1 MKKTIISA
9 LALAGVLFFS
19 GCTTRVSDN
28 IPDDGV
34 MQWDD
39 VTFLDMNKTWIDAP
53 THPNSENLGKVEKGM
68 SKDQVYFLIG
78 HPHHQEGMYAVRE
91 WDYVFNLKAK
101 AGDPDKICQFKI
113 IYDKD
118 YRVGST
124 FYNPKG
130 CAGVPPVQ
138 LQNQNI
144 DLEADFLF
152 DFDKDSLKPEA
163 YEKIAQ
169 TAKEIDTNMVQK
181 VRVLGYTDRL
191 GNEGYNQ
198 KLSQKRANAV
208 KNELIA
214 QGVPANII
222 TAIGMGKADQI
233 VSCEGE
239 KGAALKECLRPNRRV
254 VIQTNY

>member
-9 LALAGVLFFS
+9 LALSGILFFS
-19 GCTTRVSDN
+19 GCTTRISDN
-28 IPDDGV
+28 IPDDGI

-39 VTFLDMNKTWIDAP
+39 VTFPDMNKTWIDAP
-53 THPNSENLGKVEKGM
+53 THPNAENLGKIEQGM

-91 WDYVFNLKAK
+91 WDYVFNLKKK

-130 CAGVPPVQ
+130 CMGVPPVQ
-138 LQNQNI
+138 LQNQNME
-144 DLEADFLF
+144 LESDFLF
-152 DFDKDSLKPEA
+152 DFDKDTIRVEG
-163 YEKIAQ
+163 YEKILQ
-169 TAKEIDTNMVQK
+169 TAKEIDTKMVQK
-181 VRVLGYTDRL
+181 VRVLGYTDPL
-191 GNEGYNQ
+191 GSDSYNQ
-198 KLSQKRANAV
+198 KLSQKRANVV
-208 KNELIA
+208 KNELIKK
-214 QGVPANII
+214 GIPAEII
-222 TAIGMGKADQI
+222 TAIGMGEADQ
-233 VSCEGE
+233 VKFCPGE
-239 KGAALKECLRPNRRV
+239 KGAALKECLKPNRRV

>member
-19 GCTTRVSDN
+19 GCTTRISDN
-28 IPDDGV
+28 IPDDGI

-39 VTFLDMNKTWIDAP
+39 VTFPDPDKTWIDAP
-53 THPNSENLGKVEKGM
+53 THPNSENLGKIEKGM
-68 SKDQVYFLIG
+68 SKDQIYFLIG

-91 WDYVFNLKAK
+91 WDYLFNLKKK

-118 YRVGST
+118 YKVGST

-138 LQNQNI
+138 LQNQNLELET
-144 DLEADFLF
+144 DLLF
-152 DFDKDSLKPEA
+152 DFDKDTLKPEA
-163 YEKIAQ
+163 HEKIAQ
-169 TAKEIDTNMVQK
+169 TAKEIDTKMVQK

-191 GNEGYNQ
+191 GSENYNQ
-198 KLSQKRANAV
+198 ALSQKRANAV
-208 KNELIA
+208 KNELVK
-214 QGVPANII
+214 QGVPTEII
-222 TAIGMGKADQI
+222 TAVGMGKADQI
-233 VSCEGE
+233 VSCEGV
-239 KGAALKECLRPNRRV
+239 KGAELKECLKPNRRV
-254 VIQTNY
+254 IIQTNY

>member
-1 MKKTIISA
+1 
-9 LALAGVLFFS
+9 
-19 GCTTRVSDN
+19 
-28 IPDDGV
+28 
-34 MQWDD
+34 QWDD
-39 VTFLDMNKTWIDAP
+39 VTFPDPEKTWIDAP
-53 THPNSENLGKVEKGM
+53 THPNAENLGKIEQGM

-91 WDYVFNLKAK
+91 WDYLFNLKKK

-118 YRVGST
+118 YKVGST

-130 CAGVPPVQ
+130 CMGVPPVQ
-138 LQNQNI
+138 LQNQN
-144 DLEADFLF
+144 LELETDFLF
-152 DFDKDSLKPEA
+152 DFDKDMLKAEA

-169 TAKEIDTNMVQK
+169 TAKEIDTKMVQK

-191 GNEGYNQ
+191 GSESYNQ
-198 KLSQKRANAV
+198 ALSQKRANAV
-208 KNELIA
+208 KNELVK
-214 QGVPANII
+214 QGVPSNII

-233 VSCEGE
+233 VSCDGE
-239 KGAALKECLRPNRRV
+239 KGAALKECLKPNRRV